1 MIIPRQLAL
10 LGAPCRF
17 LGVAVQQRGGPS
29 LGGIA
34 GQALGMGRRV
44 LLWERGTQPGTLD
57 GDLRH
62 IRLR

>member
-29 LGGIA
+29 LGGFT

-44 LLWERGTQPGTLD
+44 LLRGRGTQPGTLD
-57 GDLRH
+57 GDCWDFR
-62 IRLR
+62 I